1 MKAKQERKPPTS
13 IALPA
18 ELQAHLQKKAAEG
31 YRSMTQEVIMRLEQ
45 SRKADMAQAQGA
57 TQ

>member
-18 ELQAHLQKKAAEG
+18 ELQVYLQKKAAEG

-45 SRKADMAQAQGA
+45 TRQADVTQLQGA
-57 TQ
+57 KA

>member
-1 MKAKQERKPPTS
+1 MKPKQERKPPTS

-18 ELQAHLQKKAAEG
+18 DLQSYLQKKATEG

-45 SRKADMAQAQGA
+45 TRQADVTQTQGA
-57 TQ
+57 TA